1 MDKISDLK
9 SVVIDTLDLN
19 KAQDI
24 VTIDLKDKSSMADYM
39 IIASGT
45 SSRHIQSLSEQV
57 LEKLKDNGIK
67 NSKIEGKESNEWK
80 LVDGIDLIVH
90 IFHPEKRKFYEL
102 EKIWSELIPKEKIII
117 WKKFNCF
124 LQFFLPQFYLIIF
137 LSSFVFSSSINSAE
151 IDIYKK
157 IDLFGEVL
165 EKINKEYVDEID
177 QSESMDSAI
186 NGLLQSLDPYSAYMS
201 PEIFQEM
208 QTETSGEFGGLGIEV
223 SMEAGVVKVIT
234 PIDDTP
240 ASKAGIKAGD
250 YIVKINDIQVQGKSL
265 SEAVD
270 LMRGLVGTDIELT
283 IRRRGVKKALTFT
296 ITREIIEVQS
306 VKSDLL
312 ENNIGYIRLTSF
324 NDNSSDQ
331 IKKKIKKL
339 KENENLKAFI
349 LDLRNNPGGLLT
361 QAIKISDFFLEN
373 GEIVSTKSRKKSENR
388 KWFAKKGDITD
399 GKPLLVL
406 INYGSASA
414 SEIVAGALKDHKRA
428 IILGENSYG
437 KGSVQSIIPLKNKGA
452 IRLTIAKYY
461 LPSGKSISEVGVRP
475 DIEVNEEGED
485 FRIKTDTDNQLNYAI
500 KLLNG

>member
-1 MDKISDLK
+1 MKKIKFLLLIFF
-9 SVVIDTLDLN
+9 SVFYLN
-19 KAQDI
+19 KTVI
-24 VTIDLKDKSSMADYM
+24 
-39 IIASGT
+39 
-45 SSRHIQSLSEQV
+45 
-57 LEKLKDNGIK
+57 
-67 NSKIEGKESNEWK
+67 
-80 LVDGIDLIVH
+80 
-90 IFHPEKRKFYEL
+90 
-102 EKIWSELIPKEKIII
+102 
-117 WKKFNCF
+117 
-124 LQFFLPQFYLIIF
+124 
-137 LSSFVFSSSINSAE
+137 SAE

-165 EKINKEYVDEID
+165 EKINKEYVDEFN

-186 NGLLQSLDPYSAYMS
+186 NGLLQSLDPYSSYMS
-201 PEIFQEM
+201 PKIFDEM

-223 SMEAGVVKVIT
+223 SMEAGVVKVIS

-240 ASKAGIKAGD
+240 ASRAGLKAGD
-250 YIVKINDIQVQGKSL
+250 YIVKINDVQVQGKSL

-270 LMRGLVGTDIELT
+270 LMRGPVGSGIELT
-283 IRRRGVKKALTFT
+283 VRRRGERKALTFN
-296 ITREIIEVQS
+296 IIREVIQVQS
-306 VKSDLL
+306 VKSEIID
-312 ENNIGYIRLTSF
+312 ENIGYIRLTSF

-331 IKKKIKKL
+331 IEKQIKKL
-339 KENENLKAFI
+339 KKDKNLNSFI
-349 LDLRNNPGGLLT
+349 LDLRNNPGGLLS

-399 GKPLLVL
+399 GKTLLVL

-428 IILGENSYG
+428 IILGENSFG
-437 KGSVQSIIPLKNKGA
+437 KGSVQSIIPLKNRGA
-452 IRLTIAKYY
+452 IRLTVAKYY

-475 DIEVNEEGED
+475 DIEVNEEGDD

>member
-1 MDKISDLK
+1 M
-9 SVVIDTLDLN
+9 
-19 KAQDI
+19 
-24 VTIDLKDKSSMADYM
+24 
-39 IIASGT
+39 
-45 SSRHIQSLSEQV
+45 
-57 LEKLKDNGIK
+57 
-67 NSKIEGKESNEWK
+67 
-80 LVDGIDLIVH
+80 
-90 IFHPEKRKFYEL
+90 
-102 EKIWSELIPKEKIII
+102 KII
-117 WKKFNCF
+117 
-124 LQFFLPQFYLIIF
+124 QFYLIIF
-137 LSSFVFSSSINSAE
+137 FTQFLFLKQLNSTE

-165 EKINKEYVDEID
+165 EKINKEYVEETN
-177 QSESMDSAI
+177 QSEGMDAAI
-186 NGLLQSLDPYSAYMS
+186 NGLLQSLDPYSSYMS
-201 PEIFQEM
+201 PEIFKEM

-223 SMEAGVVKVIT
+223 SMEAGVVKVIS

-250 YIVKINDIQVQGKSL
+250 YIVKIDNIQVQGKSL

-270 LMRGLVGTDIELT
+270 IMRGPVGSAIELT
-283 IRRRGVKKALTFT
+283 VRRRGVKKALTFN

-306 VKSDLL
+306 VKSELL
-312 ENNIGYIRLTSF
+312 DNNIGYIRLTSF
-324 NDNSSDQ
+324 NDNSSEQ

-339 KENENLKAFI
+339 KENKNLNAFI
-349 LDLRNNPGGLLT
+349 LDLRNNPGGLLS

-388 KWFAKKGDITD
+388 KWFARKGDITD
-399 GKPLLVL
+399 GKTLLVL

-452 IRLTIAKYY
+452 IRLTVAKYY

>member
-1 MDKISDLK
+1 MKKIKFLLLIFF
-9 SVVIDTLDLN
+9 SVLYLN
-19 KAQDI
+19 KTVI
-24 VTIDLKDKSSMADYM
+24 
-39 IIASGT
+39 
-45 SSRHIQSLSEQV
+45 
-57 LEKLKDNGIK
+57 
-67 NSKIEGKESNEWK
+67 
-80 LVDGIDLIVH
+80 
-90 IFHPEKRKFYEL
+90 
-102 EKIWSELIPKEKIII
+102 
-117 WKKFNCF
+117 
-124 LQFFLPQFYLIIF
+124 
-137 LSSFVFSSSINSAE
+137 SAE

-201 PEIFQEM
+201 PKIFEEM

-223 SMEAGVVKVIT
+223 SMEAGVVKVIS

-240 ASKAGIKAGD
+240 ASRAGLKAGD
-250 YIVKINDIQVQGKSL
+250 YIVKINDVQVQGKSL

-270 LMRGLVGTDIELT
+270 LMRGPVGSGIELT
-283 IRRRGVKKALTFT
+283 VRRRGERKALTFN
-296 ITREIIEVQS
+296 IIREVIQVQS
-306 VKSDLL
+306 VKSEIID
-312 ENNIGYIRLTSF
+312 ENIGYIRLTSF

-331 IKKKIKKL
+331 IEKQIKKL
-339 KENENLKAFI
+339 KKDKNLNSFI
-349 LDLRNNPGGLLT
+349 LDLRNNPGGLLS

-399 GKPLLVL
+399 GKTLLVL

-428 IILGENSYG
+428 IIVGENSFG
-437 KGSVQSIIPLKNKGA
+437 KGSVQSIIPLKNRGA
-452 IRLTIAKYY
+452 IRLTVAKYY

-475 DIEVNEEGED
+475 DIEVNEEGDD

>member
-1 MDKISDLK
+1 MKKIKFL
-9 SVVIDTLDLN
+9 L
-19 KAQDI
+19 
-24 VTIDLKDKSSMADYM
+24 
-39 IIASGT
+39 
-45 SSRHIQSLSEQV
+45 
-57 LEKLKDNGIK
+57 
-67 NSKIEGKESNEWK
+67 
-80 LVDGIDLIVH
+80 LI
-90 IFHPEKRKFYEL
+90 
-102 EKIWSELIPKEKIII
+102 
-117 WKKFNCF
+117 
-124 LQFFLPQFYLIIF
+124 FFSIFYLHKTVI
-137 LSSFVFSSSINSAE
+137 SAE

-165 EKINKEYVDEID
+165 EKINKEYVDEFN

-186 NGLLQSLDPYSAYMS
+186 NGLLQSLDPYSSYMS
-201 PEIFQEM
+201 PKIFDEM

-223 SMEAGVVKVIT
+223 SMEAGVVKVIS

-240 ASKAGIKAGD
+240 ASRAGLKAGD
-250 YIVKINDIQVQGKSL
+250 YIVKINDVQVQGKSL

-270 LMRGLVGTDIELT
+270 LMRGPVGSGIELT
-283 IRRRGVKKALTFT
+283 VRRRGERKALTFN
-296 ITREIIEVQS
+296 IIREVIQVQS
-306 VKSDLL
+306 VKSEIID
-312 ENNIGYIRLTSF
+312 ENIGYIRLTSF

-331 IKKKIKKL
+331 IEKQIKKL
-339 KENENLKAFI
+339 KKDKNLNSFI
-349 LDLRNNPGGLLT
+349 LDLRNNPGGLLS

-399 GKPLLVL
+399 GKTLLVL

-428 IILGENSYG
+428 IIVGENSFG
-437 KGSVQSIIPLKNKGA
+437 KGSVQSIIPLKNRGA
-452 IRLTIAKYY
+452 IRLTVAKYY

-475 DIEVNEEGED
+475 DIEVNEEGDD